1 MRLYILASKQELQ
14 NIEKAGENQAIAY
27 LFGLRSEIQ
36 LCVAH
41 SSDPK
46 IINMI
51 KCDWNFFHTSNI
63 TKRASLTSNL

>member
-14 NIEKAGENQAIAY
+14 NIEKAGENQAFAY